1 MSLLLLLEIDYD
13 AVVYSM
19 NQVMY
24 HVEDL
29 LVVLGDN
36 IFDQMILMTMDLLS
50 KKNLHEHVEVVDL
63 KMGMKMLM
71 AFVMANYQQ
80 NIYLCQPMEGMII
93 LLKQKQKLGFL
104 LFDLIFIYVLFRM
117 FDNSLH

>member
-19 NQVMY
+19 SQVMY

-29 LVVLGDN
+29 LVALGDN
-36 IFDQMILMTMDLLS
+36 IFDQTMLMTMDLLS

-71 AFVMANYQQ
+71 AFEMANSQRS
-80 NIYLCQPMEGMII
+80 IYLCQPMEEMII